1 MTHATRLRPTTLPCA
16 VLVAALAASSCLPAW
31 AAEPTLEA
39 MNDAVN
45 QQVRRLAELRKALER
60 EEAALAETRRAL
72 ARELLNRQNPQATAA
87 QGMQGAQPPV
97 PAQGGQRV
105 QTAQAAEATRPTPVG
120 EAPSP
125 SSRPPAAPIFEEPS
139 VLTRKGGFVLEPS
152 VQYGY
157 ASNNRVTLLGYTII
171 PALLIGLIDVREVK
185 RNTVTAALTGRLG
198 VANGIELEARVP
210 YVWRSDS
217 TRSRE
222 IATGTAVDTVVGARG
237 QQIGDVEVAAR
248 YQLRT
253 GSSGGPFM
261 IGMLRYKSRTGRDP
275 FEVVTDCEQRCVGN
289 TTGTGQP
296 LTLPTGSGF
305 QSVQAGLTWLLPSD
319 PAVLFG
325 SFTYLH
331 NIARNNVERTV
342 LNGERESLGRIAP
355 GGVFGFNVGIG
366 LALNDKS
373 SFSLGYDHNS
383 VAATKQNGVTV
394 PGSLRT
400 QLGTLLVGYSHRL
413 DDRRSLNVSLGA
425 GLTQDAPDLS
435 LTVRMPFS
443 F

>member
-1 MTHATRLRPTTLPCA
+1 MPPRKRPTLPPA
-16 VLVAALAASSCLPAW
+16 LLAMALAASGCLPAG

-39 MNDAVN
+39 MNDSIN
-45 QQVRRLAELRKALER
+45 QQVRRLAELRKMLDR

-72 ARELLNRQNPQATAA
+72 ARELLNRQNPQVAAA
-87 QGMQGAQPPV
+87 QTAGAA
-97 PAQGGQRV
+97 PA
-105 QTAQAAEATRPTPVG
+105 APVG
-120 EAPSP
+120 EV
-125 SSRPPAAPIFEEPS
+125 PPADSRQPTAPIFEEPS

-152 VQYGY
+152 FQYGY

-185 RNTVTAALTGRLG
+185 RSTYTAALTGRLG
-198 VANGIELEARVP
+198 VANGVELEARVP
-210 YVWRSDS
+210 YVWRSDT

-222 IATGTAVDTVVGARG
+222 IATGSAVDTVVGASG
-237 QQIGDVEVAAR
+237 QQIGDVEIAGR
-248 YQLRT
+248 YQLAS
-253 GSSGGPFM
+253 GSNGGPFM

-331 NIARNNVERTV
+331 NIRRNNVERTV

-400 QLGTLLVGYSHRL
+400 QLGTLLVGYSYRL
-413 DDRRSLNVSLGA
+413 DERRSLNVSLGA